1 MAVCGQSFPLTTAQ
15 CSFET
20 AVEKHFEH
28 EEEKQC
34 SNMKLVHSEK
44 KILERGCTT
53 YLIACWS
60 LSQPAMPRDHR

>member
-20 AVEKHFEH
+20 AVEKHFEQ

-44 KILERGCTT
+44 KYWREGVLRT
-53 YLIACWS
+53 
-60 LSQPAMPRDHR
+60 